1 MIPTPVINH
10 TLSGAILLGFW
21 VAGLF
26 FFRFWKITRDRLFSI
41 FALAFWVMG
50 LERLIL
56 TIMTPENEFRPY
68 IYLFRLLAFTLLAAA
83 IIDKNRKG

>member
-1 MIPTPVINH
+1 MIPIPVINQ

-26 FFRFWKITRDRLFSI
+26 FFRFWKLTRDRLFSI

>member
-1 MIPTPVINH
+1 MISAPIVNN

-50 LERLIL
+50 CERLIL
-56 TIMTPENEFRPY
+56 TIMSPENEFRPY
-68 IYLFRLLAFTLLAAA
+68 IYLLRLLAFTLLAAA

>member
-1 MIPTPVINH
+1 MNASVLNQ

-56 TIMTPENEFRPY
+56 TLMDPQHEFRPY
-68 IYLFRLLAFTLLAAA
+68 IYIIRLLAFTLLAAA

>member
-1 MIPTPVINH
+1 MIPLPVINS

-56 TIMTPENEFRPY
+56 AIMAPENEFRPY
-68 IYLFRLLAFTLLAAA
+68 IYIFRLLAFTLLAVA
-83 IIDKNRKG
+83 ILDKNRKG